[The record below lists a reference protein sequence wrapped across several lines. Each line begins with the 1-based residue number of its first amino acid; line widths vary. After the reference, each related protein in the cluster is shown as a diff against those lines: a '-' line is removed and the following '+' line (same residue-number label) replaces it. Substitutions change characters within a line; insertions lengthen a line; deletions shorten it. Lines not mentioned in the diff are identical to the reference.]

1 MAVIEGYTFAVDMQD
16 RGVVASL
23 RQMRSA
29 ASAMKAE
36 MRAGFETI
44 RQGEGSISAYNF
56 KIEQSERQIENYKNM
71 QKELRSELEKLSK
84 AREKQIEE
92 TKKYADANSEEAQKV
107 QRAFDETE
115 KKYASTV
122 RQIEN
127 AQHQI
132 NKLTQGI
139 EESRKFIL
147 QFNTGLARTR
157 TEAQSIKSVMD
168 GYVRSVN
175 SQGNAFRTAKAQVE
189 SYKLQHGALI
199 NQFRAEV
206 SETNR
211 LQSKVNGLRNSYSQQ
226 QAKVNQAV
234 REHGKASSEYR
245 QEAAALAGLSEKIT
259 KTNSEYAKQITQ
271 ALKVRTSIN
280 EISRA
285 ERSVTDGGISRLSRA
300 MNNLDA
306 NARRATTH
314 TREWAQSMRGGFAV
328 ASMAMIP
335 FGAAVGKSVQMSSE
349 LQAQWVT
356 TKNLLVTGGEK
367 VSDVTKTV
375 GQMQRDASKYS
386 KEYGFS
392 QKEIADQYTELVK
405 RGYTSEA
412 ALGSM
417 KSMLEAARASGDDFN
432 DVVQSSSQVLDAFG
446 LQGKTAA
453 EQMRNTDRVVNSMA
467 YSADMTATSFKDLG
481 VAMSYVSASASQAG
495 FSVEETSAAIGI
507 LSNSGVEASK
517 AGTGLRKVINSILAP
532 TDNAQAALQKVG
544 LSIDDFKKKDGS
556 LKSMA
561 DIFKLINDHTKD
573 LGKADKGAFFK
584 ALFGTTGQQAGTILA
599 QSMDSMAKGNKNLEE
614 LTKNVEKAEKGNGY
628 VHKLATKN
636 MQSTQMEMK
645 KLKMNIQ
652 DIAINLGNKLLP
664 AVNDVAEAMS
674 NWVGSKDGQKA
685 ISDFSKGVSN
695 FARVISHNSKSIF
708 SFTGGFV
715 EGFTKVFKIS
725 GIVVHAIGA
734 VGEAIGLLT
743 KNVEKALGI
752 RQRNINFPKYLGE
765 VTGGVIGLV
774 TAFKILKGTVNGLS
788 ALKQDF
794 LSLFRINKENDKIK
808 LENHELERNVALW
821 KEHNLVSGGDSAIG
835 NAIEIPSKEKGAASK
850 IEKAERD
857 VQIRPY
863 LDETRSSRISRW
875 FANVLSDF
883 GKKGGEKAGAKASTG
898 FLSKF
903 KSLPNLIKK
912 AGIFGSIIDFG
923 MVALT
928 ALDLSKNIYSGL
940 TNSKA
945 KSRYKDAGKSM
956 AEGIGWYLAGPFGGQ
971 LASLGTDWAYK
982 TTDSFKKGWNG
993 YTKNYKPRGF
1003 VATVGWDFKDATR
1016 KYNNWIA
1023 AIEKKHPVIAGYFRW
1038 ERGTFNTAF
1047 ATLKF
1052 FARNVHAGLKE
1063 MWDTIADLGTLN
1075 VKRWKSDMGRDA
1087 RSMIKGVKDDW
1098 RGFFDWFGK
1107 NRQKE
1112 TIHKPTRK
1120 QSGSSTTDTHKSTS
1134 ENKVKSLG
1142 NTRYSKSDVQNLKA
1156 MTAQIGS
1163 YEKALKGLKSVI
1175 KTNDPTAELRHMN
1188 SELKG
1193 DSSNWGKVAKPIKKI
1208 GDAFKYLSQFTN
1220 SMAKK
1225 DAFAAFND
1233 DLPKLDGT
1241 VKKYGKSLIKNIDS
1255 LGKSL
1260 KNNSLEKPLKKISSE
1275 IKDSTKKW
1283 KEFASPV
1290 KSLSKSFKTLQN
1302 ATKTLVGKNGL
1313 EATKKGF
1320 TDLNNALK
1328 KQKIGAYIKKLAGDL
1343 KKSKVT
1349 TYLTRMDK
1357 SVKNSAKYWRS
1368 LAKPLKS
1375 LAGSFNTLQKS
1386 VRGLNGKKTGFT
1398 ALNSDI
1404 RNLYRTIR
1412 KNPFGRLIAQ
1422 QADIANKAMSG
1433 KKSGFVNEFNR
1444 QTRSMDRALRSF
1456 KREFD
1461 RDWKNTWSG
1470 LDRPVSRN
1478 LGSASRSVD
1487 RYLDDIQ
1494 STRSKFSSS
1503 FLKGW
1508 DSWIDDVVS
1517 NFRKG
1522 FNKLPGYA
1530 QSSMKDIISR
1540 LNKGISGINS
1550 TISNF
1555 GGDKKLSTIS
1565 YANGTNGGHPGGHM
1579 LVNDSVR
1586 PHWKELVLF
1595 PNGQAL
1601 LPQHR
1606 NTLIPNAPRGTQ
1618 VLSGE
1623 STYKFMNSIGVHK
1636 YANGTLSESEMDKL
1650 SEQFEKRPE
1659 EAAKTLILKMTNWN
1673 SRVPLVADLGPASA
1687 IAFAKAISNVLKDQ
1701 MASEANPGGAG
1712 VARWRPVI
1720 IKAFHALGVDPA
1732 GWKVNK
1738 LLKQIETESGG
1749 DPHAWQGIHDV
1760 NSGGNEARGLLQFA
1774 GSTWKADALPG
1785 HTDWRSG
1792 YNEILAAINVLE
1804 HGGEGGW
1811 GNVGMGHGWTT
1822 GGFATKH
1829 GLYEV
1834 AEQGLPEA
1842 IIPLDINKRPRAL
1855 SLIDHTLDKME
1866 QDGGG
1871 TGGLRSRRAQSQS
1884 NDETTAYLKQAVTFL
1899 AQIVGLNKQQI
1910 DAILAN
1916 GGNDDIRSRHAR
1928 QRFYQ
1933 QYGNDQRVS
1942 DYMSY

>member
-56 KIEQSERQIENYKNM
+56 KIEQSERQIENYKNI

-139 EESRKFIL
+139 EESRKSIL

-157 TEAQSIKSVMD
+157 TEAQSVKSVMD

-206 SETNR
+206 GETNR
-211 LQSKVNGLRNSYSQQ
+211 LKAKVSDLRNSYSQQ

-245 QEAAALAGLSEKIT
+245 QEAAALAGLSEKLT

-306 NARRATTH
+306 NARRATSH

-328 ASMAMIP
+328 VSMAMIP

-599 QSMDSMAKGNKNLEE
+599 QSMDSMAKGNKNLEQ
-614 LTKNVEKAEKGNGY
+614 LTANVEKAEKGNGY

-664 AVNDVAEAMS
+664 AVNDVAKAMS
-674 NWVGSKDGQKA
+674 DWVGSKDGQKA
-685 ISDFSKGVSN
+685 IGDFSNSVSS
-695 FARVISHNSKSIF
+695 AGRAVGRHSKSILQF
-708 SFTGGFV
+708 VGGFV
-715 EGFTKVFKIS
+715 EGLSGVIKYGGKATGAILNVFDAFGKFTGLSKRAGNLPKYIGEATGAII
-725 GIVVHAIGA
+725 GIVG
-734 VGEAIGLLT
+734 
-743 KNVEKALGI
+743 
-752 RQRNINFPKYLGE
+752 
-765 VTGGVIGLV
+765 
-774 TAFKILKGTVNGLS
+774 AFKILKGTINGMS
-788 ALKQDF
+788 AVRQDIRSMF
-794 LSLFRINKENDKIK
+794 HLDGIASEESKIDVENQK
-808 LENHELERNVALW
+808 LQENIDLW
-821 KEHNLVSGGDSAIG
+821 KRHNEVSGGDSAIG
-835 NAIEIPSKEKGAASK
+835 SDITNSTFEKTSKES
-850 IEKAERD
+850 EKAKTPTVKSSNVEEELPSRSKMRA
-857 VQIRPY
+857 VGASRGSSIAKGIRGGLLRGLKGISNIAIMTLTGGI
-863 LDETRSSRISRW
+863 LDLDL
-875 FANVLSDF
+875 VLGL
-883 GKKGGEKAGAKASTG
+883 GKK
-898 FLSKF
+898 L
-903 KSLPNLIKK
+903 
-912 AGIFGSIIDFG
+912 
-923 MVALT
+923 
-928 ALDLSKNIYSGL
+928 
-940 TNSKA
+940 
-945 KSRYKDAGKSM
+945 
-956 AEGIGWYLAGPFGGQ
+956 GQ
-971 LASLGTDWAYK
+971 
-982 TTDSFKKGWNG
+982 
-993 YTKNYKPRGF
+993 
-1003 VATVGWDFKDATR
+1003 
-1016 KYNNWIA
+1016 
-1023 AIEKKHPVIAGYFRW
+1023 
-1038 ERGTFNTAF
+1038 
-1047 ATLKF
+1047 TL
-1052 FARNVHAGLKE
+1052 
-1063 MWDTIADLGTLN
+1063 
-1075 VKRWKSDMGRDA
+1075 
-1087 RSMIKGVKDDW
+1087 
-1098 RGFFDWFGK
+1098 
-1107 NRQKE
+1107 
-1112 TIHKPTRK
+1112 
-1120 QSGSSTTDTHKSTS
+1120 
-1134 ENKVKSLG
+1134 
-1142 NTRYSKSDVQNLKA
+1142 
-1156 MTAQIGS
+1156 
-1163 YEKALKGLKSVI
+1163 LKGLKIAWKPVKWITKPFAHIIDGNVVRSMFGF
-1175 KTNDPTAELRHMN
+1175 KPKNFEFQ
-1188 SELKG
+1188 G
-1193 DSSNWGKVAKPIKKI
+1193 QKVAKSFSNGVKRSSGSSKFDVLKSMFGFSTKKASQQGAKTGKDFVEGMSQSVKDSQNKFSIKNLFKSTGKHAAQSGKDVGKSFVESASNAVEKSPKKITFTNLFKGSGKHAATSGAKAGTSFVESAGKTATKSSKLLTYGKTLGSKMGGAATVAFGAIDLLQALTTSNHKNRAKKVGESLGSTAGAAGGMAIGATLGSAVPGIGTVIGGTLGSIIGGVAGGHIGKLLGKAWSQIKKGASKAAQGI
-1208 GDAFKYLSQFTN
+1208 GKLFQAPFKWAYGQGQKFGKWLNKQFSSKNRKNSKRSNFSTKDLKLIQQMTKAVNGYTRSLKNLQKIKMKNYFN
-1220 SMAKK
+1220 SMAK
-1225 DAFAAFND
+1225 D
-1233 DLPKLDGT
+1233 
-1241 VKKYGKSLIKNIDS
+1241 IR
-1255 LGKSL
+1255 
-1260 KNNSLEKPLKKISSE
+1260 
-1275 IKDSTKKW
+1275 
-1283 KEFASPV
+1283 
-1290 KSLSKSFKTLQN
+1290 
-1302 ATKTLVGKNGL
+1302 
-1313 EATKKGF
+1313 
-1320 TDLNNALK
+1320 
-1328 KQKIGAYIKKLAGDL
+1328 
-1343 KKSKVT
+1343 KSKINKE
-1349 TYLTRMDK
+1349 LSSMDK
-1357 SVKNSAKYWRS
+1357 STRQAARNWKN
-1368 LAKPLKS
+1368 LAKPIRNVAS
-1375 LAGSFNTLQKS
+1375 SFRVLQKS
-1386 VRGLNGKKTGFT
+1386 IRTLAGKRNGLT
-1398 ALNSDI
+1398 SVDRDI

-1422 QADIANKAMSG
+1422 QANIANKAMSG

-1636 YANGTLSESEMDKL
+1636 YADGTLSESEMDKL

-1712 VARWRPVI
+1712 VARWRPYI
-1720 IKAFHALGVDPA
+1720 IRAFHALGYDA
-1732 GWKVNK
+1732 AEWKVNK
-1738 LLKQIETESGG
+1738 LLKQIDTESGG
-1749 DPHAWQGIHDV
+1749 NPTIPQQVHDK
-1760 NSGGNEARGLLQFA
+1760 NSGGNESLGLLQFA
-1774 GSTWKADALPG
+1774 LSTWNADALPG
-1785 HTDWRSG
+1785 HKNRASG
-1792 YNEILAAINVLE
+1792 YDQILAAINVLE

-1811 GNVGMGHGWTT
+1811 GNVGMGHGWAT

-1834 AEQGLPEA
+1834 AEEGLPEA

-1871 TGGLRSRRAQSQS
+1871 TGGLRSRRVQSQS

-1916 GGNDDIRSRHAR
+1916 GGNDDIRSRHVR